1 MRKRIFRMM
10 NKGNMSDPSTGS
22 EESRSGRN
30 LEPPVRVPQVPPDPQ
45 AVKSQGTIPAVS
57 RPPLAFQGSAFSPL
71 PFPMSTTSASVIR
84 TQVLVV
90 GSGAAGLTAA
100 IAAARNGADT
110 LLVENA
116 GFLGGISATL
126 PWLGFHDRDYR
137 LIVKGLPLEFV
148 RRLQANDAASEFELD
163 PKCASAISIDSHWW
177 KVLAMQLVREAGVKL
192 LLHTQVVETIRE
204 GDRIAGVFAE
214 NKSGRQRIEAAV
226 TIDCSGDG
234 DVAARGGVAWAKGRT
249 GDGLVQSPTLVFRLG
264 GVDRAAFLAGCRN
277 PENNYREWLAP
288 YPELWAKMMHRLDR
302 MHVIVCGGYAGLV
315 ERARQAGDFTVPQT
329 RVVGVKLHQPDE
341 FIVVMTRVLGLDPT
355 NVHSLTDAYARVY
368 GQISVLVRFFQ
379 RYVPGFAAARL
390 REIAPMLGI
399 RESRRI
405 MGDYVLTAEDLMSG
419 RQFDDAVGMGGY
431 HIDIHRP
438 AGTWVDSHNVRA
450 YTIPVRS
457 LIARG
462 VDGLLM
468 AGKCLSATH
477 EAVAST
483 RVIPICMGQGQ
494 AVGTLAALAVR
505 QGAAVREVSV
515 TGLQDALVAQGAEI
529 GRTVGAPDE
538 RAIAEVGQLPMNEP
552 PTTGDMDPVS
562 TSETAWVR

>member
-1 MRKRIFRMM
+1 M
-10 NKGNMSDPSTGS
+10 
-22 EESRSGRN
+22 
-30 LEPPVRVPQVPPDPQ
+30 
-45 AVKSQGTIPAVS
+45 
-57 RPPLAFQGSAFSPL
+57 
-71 PFPMSTTSASVIR
+71 SASVTTLR

-90 GSGAAGLTAA
+90 GAGAAGLTAA

-126 PWLGFHDRDYR
+126 PWLGFHDRDFR
-137 LIVKGLPLEFV
+137 LIVKGLPLEYC
-148 RRLQANDAASEFELD
+148 RRLQALGAASEFELD

-177 KVLAMQLVREAGVKL
+177 KILAMQLAREAGVKL
-192 LLHTQVVETIRE
+192 LLHSQVVETIRE
-204 GDRIAGVFAE
+204 GERITGVIVE
-214 NKSGRQRIEAAV
+214 HKSGRQRIEAAV

-249 GDGLVQSPTLVFRLG
+249 GDGLVQAPTLVFKLG
-264 GVDRAAFLAGCRN
+264 GVDRAAFIAGCKD
-277 PENNYREWLAP
+277 PANNYREWLTP
-288 YPELWAKMMHRLDR
+288 FPDLWAKMMRRIDR
-302 MHVIVCGGYAGLV
+302 MHVIICGGYAALV
-315 ERARQAGDFTVPQT
+315 ERARQAGDFTAPQT
-329 RVVGVKLHQPDE
+329 RIVGVKLHQPDE

-355 NVHSLTDAYARVY
+355 NVHSLTDAYSRVY
-368 GQISVLVRFFQ
+368 EQIPGLVRFFQ
-379 RYVPGFAAARL
+379 RYVPGFSAARL
-390 REIAPMLGI
+390 REIAPMLGV

-405 MGDYVLTAEDLMSG
+405 MGDYVLTAEDLIAG
-419 RQFDDAVGMGGY
+419 RQFDDAVSMGGY

-450 YTIPVRS
+450 YTIPIRS

-494 AVGTLAALAVR
+494 AVGTLAALAVK
-505 QGAAVREVSV
+505 QGAGIRAVPVSL
-515 TGLQDALVAQGAEI
+515 LQDTLVAQGAEI
-529 GRTVGAPDE
+529 GRTVGEPDV
-538 RAIAEVGQLPMNEP
+538 RAIEEVGQLPMHEP
-552 PTTGDMDPVS
+552 PTTGDKDPVS
-562 TSETAWVR
+562 ASETAWVR